1 MTMMELLDIHG
12 EIVRENER
20 KLDAWKERM
29 NNMINVNFGTI
40 PETDDSGL
48 MNAMWAS
55 VVVGDTEIELYAT
68 DPIPDGMSN
77 DEGDFLGDS
86 YLRLMAEIDEQA
98 EEFGVDLDRL
108 VYPFD

>member
-1 MTMMELLDIHG
+1 
-12 EIVRENER
+12 
-20 KLDAWKERM
+20 
-29 NNMINVNFGTI
+29 MIKVEFGTLPAI
-40 PETDDSGL
+40 DDSGL
-48 MNAMWAS
+48 MNAMWAF

-77 DEGDFLGDS
+77 DEGDFLSDS